1 MFFASQLIGLIEW
14 TNIGNVLVTILVDF
28 MSGLQISGILLILIS
43 FILIVFMTL
52 LVPSSVDKWVLISPI
67 IIPLFMRSNITP
79 NYTQFLFGV
88 ADGVGKSITPLFP
101 YYILLVGLIGKYR
114 SDKDLQLR
122 DILKLVYPIALMI
135 GGVLLLLLIGWFLI
149 GLPLGIGTYI
159 SL

>member
-1 MFFASQLIGLIEW
+1 
-14 TNIGNVLVTILVDF
+14 
-28 MSGLQISGILLILIS
+28 
-43 FILIVFMTL
+43 MTL

-114 SDKDLQLR
+114 SDKDLR

>member
-1 MFFASQLIGLIEW
+1 
-14 TNIGNVLVTILVDF
+14 
-28 MSGLQISGILLILIS
+28 
-43 FILIVFMTL
+43 
-52 LVPSSVDKWVLISPI
+52 
-67 IIPLFMRSNITP
+67 MRSNITT
-79 NYTQFLFGV
+79 NYKQFIIGV
-88 ADGVGKSITPLFP
+88 AYGVGKSITPLFP